1 MNIVL
6 IIAYAAFAIS
16 VVGILGS
23 LYFVTRR
30 NDDDKKRIKAGNFLV
45 TFAVIMFLSYFGILI
60 AAACTEGSDEPET
73 IIKEV
78 PISEKQDVDSLTG
91 VIDSL
96 ENEINRLK
104 NEKKMELEKVDS
116 MPGDSVLLLFRK
128 YVSGH

>member
-116 MPGDSVLLLFRK
+116 MPNDSVLLLFRK

>member
-6 IIAYAAFAIS
+6 IIVYAAFAIS

-23 LYFVTRR
+23 LYFIIRR
-30 NDDDKKRIKAGNFLV
+30 KGSDEKRIKAGNFLV

-96 ENEINRLK
+96 ENKINRLK

-116 MPGDSVLLLFRK
+116 MPNDSVLLLFRK

>member
-1 MNIVL
+1 ML

-23 LYFVTRR
+23 LYFITRR
-30 NDDDKKRIKAGNFLV
+30 KDSDEKRIKAGNFLV
-45 TFAVIMFLSYFGILI
+45 TFAVVMLLSYFGMLI
-60 AAACTEGSDEPET
+60 AASCIEDSDEPET
-73 IIKEV
+73 VIKEV
-78 PISEKQDVDSLTG
+78 PISEEQDVDSLTS

-104 NEKKMELEKVDS
+104 DEKKMELEKVDN
-116 MPGDSVLLLFRK
+116 MPNDSVLLLFRK

>member
-96 ENEINRLK
+96 ENKINRLK

-116 MPGDSVLLLFRK
+116 MPNDSVLLLFRK

>member
-23 LYFVTRR
+23 LYFVIRYK
-30 NDDDKKRIKAGNFLV
+30 DSGEKRIKAGNFLV
-45 TFAVIMFLSYFGILI
+45 TFAVMMLLSYFGMLI
-60 AAACTEGSDEPET
+60 AAAFTEDSDEPET
-73 IIKEV
+73 VIKEV
-78 PISEKQDVDSLTG
+78 PISEEQDVDSLTG

-96 ENEINRLK
+96 ENEINRLR

-116 MPGDSVLLLFRK
+116 MPGDSILLLFRK

>member
-23 LYFVTRR
+23 LYFVTRYK
-30 NDDDKKRIKAGNFLV
+30 DGDKNRTKAGNFLV
-45 TFAVIMFLSYFGILI
+45 VFAVMMLLSYFGMLI
-60 AAACTEGSDEPET
+60 VAACIEDSDEPET
-73 IIKEV
+73 VIKEV
-78 PISEKQDVDSLTG
+78 PISEEQDVDSLTS

>member
-16 VVGILGS
+16 VVGTLGS
-23 LYFVTRR
+23 LYFVTRYK
-30 NDDDKKRIKAGNFLV
+30 DGDKNRTKAGNFLV
-45 TFAVIMFLSYFGILI
+45 AFAVMMLLSYFGMLI
-60 AAACTEGSDEPET
+60 VAACIEDSDEPET
-73 IIKEV
+73 VIKEV
-78 PISEKQDVDSLTG
+78 PISEEQDVDSLTG

>member
-6 IIAYAAFAIS
+6 IIAYTAFAIS

-23 LYFVTRR
+23 LYFITRR
-30 NDDDKKRIKAGNFLV
+30 KGSDEKRIKAGNFLV
-45 TFAVIMFLSYFGILI
+45 TFAVMMLLSYFGMLI
-60 AAACTEGSDEPET
+60 AAYIAEPDEPET
-73 IIKEV
+73 VIKEV
-78 PISEKQDVDSLTG
+78 PISEEQDVDSLTG

-96 ENEINRLK
+96 ENEINRLR

-116 MPGDSVLLLFRK
+116 IPDDSVLLLFRK

>member
-23 LYFVTRR
+23 LYFVTRSK
-30 NDDDKKRIKAGNFLV
+30 DDGEKRIKAGNFLV
-45 TFAVIMFLSYFGILI
+45 TFAVIMLLSYFGMLI
-60 AAACTEGSDEPET
+60 VSACTEDSDEPET

-78 PISEKQDVDSLTG
+78 PISEEQDVDSLTG

-104 NEKKMELEKVDS
+104 DEKKMELEKVDS

>member
-30 NDDDKKRIKAGNFLV
+30 KGSDEKRIKAGNFLV

-116 MPGDSVLLLFRK
+116 MPNDSVLLLFRK

>member
-16 VVGILGS
+16 VVGILVS

-30 NDDDKKRIKAGNFLV
+30 KDSDEKRIKAGNFLV
-45 TFAVIMFLSYFGILI
+45 TFAVMMLLSYFGMLI
-60 AAACTEGSDEPET
+60 AATCTEGSDEPET
-73 IIKEV
+73 VIKEV
-78 PISEKQDVDSLTG
+78 PIGDEQDVDSLTG

-116 MPGDSVLLLFRK
+116 MPNDSVLLLFRK